1 MHVHFVQIVKPI
13 EAMLYWDKYIK
24 CIWFVTALQ
33 LRASLK
39 QWSFLKESCVKTY
52 RNSWLGKIMCLK
64 CFFRKEKC
72 LFIKKFSL
80 RLINVPSF
88 TVKSFLTEC
97 DLRTLGFHITLAC
110 AEYWT
115 SARKSDFHLSL
126 YTFSHEC
133 EKTAVLCQ
141 ICQST
146 QFKLSA
152 VGARRKNIFLT
163 GGGFILLD
171 FSWAPLGAHCRK
183 KNNGCGNPWD
193 WN

>member
-133 EKTAVLCQ
+133 GKNSRLVSNMSVYTVQTFSCGSKKEKHIFDWRGIYIIRFL
-141 ICQST
+141 
-146 QFKLSA
+146 LSPP
-152 VGARRKNIFLT
+152 
-163 GGGFILLD
+163 GGTL
-171 FSWAPLGAHCRK
+171 
-183 KNNGCGNPWD
+183 
-193 WN
+193 